1 MKEIHQFILIIINQL
16 KCHYNNLLK
25 MKEIHQFILIIINQ
39 SKRNNMTLFKIIML
53 WNIKITMMNIMI
65 IKKMTRK
72 WKINIQKDNKKF
84 WNLLKNNMI
93 NKLFEEINLIL
104 KIYILDKIKKLK
116 KMNIHWNYS
125 NN

>member
-1 MKEIHQFILIIINQL
+1 
-16 KCHYNNLLK
+16 
-25 MKEIHQFILIIINQ
+25 
-39 SKRNNMTLFKIIML
+39 
-53 WNIKITMMNIMI
+53 MI
-65 IKKMTRK
+65 IKKMTKK

-93 NKLFEEINLIL
+93 NKLVEEINLFL

>member
-16 KCHYNNLLK
+16 KCHYYNLLK
-25 MKEIHQFILIIINQ
+25 IKEIHQLILIIINQ